1 MKARSVIE
9 AGICGFTTTVDVDCT
24 DYECTVEIQSDCP
37 NMQRYREQLQHVSA
51 FTEMSYRGG
60 RPLAFETAEKVLPH
74 TACPVPVGIVKAV
87 EVAAELAFP
96 RDVVIT
102 VSKVED

>member
-9 AGICGFTTTVDVDCT
+9 AGICGFTTTVEVECT
-24 DYECTVEIQSDCP
+24 NYECTVDIQSDCP

-51 FTEMSYRGG
+51 FTEISYRGR
-60 RPLAFETAEKVLPH
+60 RPEAFETAGKVLPH
-74 TACPVPVGIVKAV
+74 TACPVPVGIVKAI

-96 RDVVIT
+96 RDVSIAVT
-102 VSKVED
+102 AVKE